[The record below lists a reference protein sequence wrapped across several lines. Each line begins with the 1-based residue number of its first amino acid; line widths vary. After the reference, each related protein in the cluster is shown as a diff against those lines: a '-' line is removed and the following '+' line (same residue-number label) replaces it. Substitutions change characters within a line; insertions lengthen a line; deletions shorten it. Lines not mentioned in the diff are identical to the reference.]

1 MGFDLSGHWK
11 GVAAQFE
18 YNWWEEDYTEPGKRS
33 KKPEGWY
40 FQAGYLMDGI
50 NLEPALRYEHYD
62 QDASTTEKAEE
73 VWTLGLNWYV
83 KGHSLKISA
92 NWVHLEFDRQA
103 SGWLDA
109 DDARD
114 VFQMQAQLYF

>member
-1 MGFDLSGHWK
+1 LGFDLSGHWK

-73 VWTLGLNWYV
+73 VWTLGLNW
-83 KGHSLKISA
+83 
-92 NWVHLEFDRQA
+92 
-103 SGWLDA
+103 
-109 DDARD
+109 
-114 VFQMQAQLYF
+114 